1 MSDCCST
8 ENTKE
13 KNQVTVCPNCKNKGK
28 AVELMT
34 IKSLLVQ
41 DAMKRLIPSP
51 NYYFCRTFDCPIVY
65 FNDSISFI
73 KDELIVPVFQ
83 KENSNSTPV
92 CYCFG
97 FNKENIIDDV
107 AKNGKS
113 TIREEVTQYVKDN
126 KCGCEFRNPQGD
138 CCLGNIGQVAK
149 QAQLAKKVIFII
161 IVVRC
166 GFIFANT

>member
-13 KNQVTVCPNCKNKGK
+13 KKQVTSCPKCKEQGK
-28 AVELMT
+28 SVELMT
-34 IKSLLVQ
+34 LKSLLIQ
-41 DAMKRLIPSP
+41 DAMKKIIAPS
-51 NYYFCRTFDCPIVY
+51 NYYFCRTSDCPIAY
-65 FNDSISFI
+65 FSDSISFT
-73 KDELIVPVFQ
+73 KDDLTVPVFQ
-83 KENSNSTPV
+83 KETSGSSPV
-92 CYCFG
+92 CYCFE
-97 FNKENIIDDV
+97 FNRDAIADDV

-149 QAQLAKKVIFII
+149 QAQLTKK
-161 IVVRC
+161 
-166 GFIFANT
+166 